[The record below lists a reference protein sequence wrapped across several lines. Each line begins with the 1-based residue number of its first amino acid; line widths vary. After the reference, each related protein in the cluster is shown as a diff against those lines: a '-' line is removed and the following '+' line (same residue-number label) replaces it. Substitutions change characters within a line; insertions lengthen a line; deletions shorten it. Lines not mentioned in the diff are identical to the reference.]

1 MFVPY
6 MRLDQRMPLWW
17 RTPLVTKMKSC
28 AIQLKEKMRSGVEP
42 EIIITDFAGLP
53 RRFTADV
60 TRSGVRQGAAR
71 RAGAP

>member
-28 AIQLKEKMRSGVEP
+28 AIQLKKKMRQALS
-42 EIIITDFAGLP
+42 
-53 RRFTADV
+53 
-60 TRSGVRQGAAR
+60 RS
-71 RAGAP
+71 